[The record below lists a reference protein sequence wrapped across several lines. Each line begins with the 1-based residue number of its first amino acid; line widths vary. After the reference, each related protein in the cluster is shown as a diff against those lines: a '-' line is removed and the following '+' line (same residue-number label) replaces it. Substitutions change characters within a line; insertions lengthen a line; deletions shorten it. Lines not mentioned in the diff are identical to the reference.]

1 MKRSSA
7 VRSQGAHGAHGGGP
21 ASAVVLIRRALL
33 DAAAA
38 IAVMTVLAACVKHVP
53 ADFTTAN
60 ELPDDDR
67 KPYGIAVDR
76 TSEPPL
82 ARHHVAS
89 SHDVATLRTPLGT
102 DAAQHTLE
110 SFFAAV
116 IAEDLAEVAALL
128 APAAPLHH
136 TGKANSPASS
146 ATLVWR
152 QRFRKYDYRQLAGRP
167 LYRSA
172 DVAVFRARDLER
184 LPTNIR
190 ALNESSAWWDA
201 LDASS
206 LVLRVTI
213 LSPTLKSERLWGSEV
228 YFWLRRV
235 DDRFIIERLAEDV
248 PL

>member
-82 ARHHVAS
+82 ARHVPRVVALPA
-89 SHDVATLRTPLGT
+89 HD
-102 DAAQHTLE
+102 
-110 SFFAAV
+110 
-116 IAEDLAEVAALL
+116 AELVDGIGCLL
-128 APAAPLHH
+128 KL
-136 TGKANSPASS
+136 
-146 ATLVWR
+146 
-152 QRFRKYDYRQLAGRP
+152 
-167 LYRSA
+167 
-172 DVAVFRARDLER
+172 
-184 LPTNIR
+184 LP
-190 ALNESSAWWDA
+190 
-201 LDASS
+201 
-206 LVLRVTI
+206 
-213 LSPTLKSERLWGSEV
+213 
-228 YFWLRRV
+228 
-235 DDRFIIERLAEDV
+235 
-248 PL
+248 